1 MKPMLQ
7 IVSLTEPKIDKISL
21 EKYRLLK
28 NALIVLLL
36 PPYGKWPEE
45 MKKEGIEVSLIKL
58 NELSD
63 TLEKRTEGESGGKR
77 LVLAIPAYVLPESF
91 LIKNINS
98 LVKDY
103 YDISLQPLPS
113 ADRLDRLISI
123 MAELRSIRGCPWDKE
138 QTHQSLKKYLIEE
151 TYEVI
156 DAIDKG
162 DLHNLCEELG
172 DLLLQVVFHAQIAAE
187 KNNFTMDNIIEGI
200 SEKLI
205 RRHPHVFGD
214 IVADTSAE
222 VLENWDKIKVQE
234 KEEEHRKREREN
246 DYFNIPSGLPALM
259 YAEKTQKKAAKIGF
273 DWQSYEG
280 PLAKVEEE
288 RTELAE
294 AIELGAG
301 VEDEL
306 GDLLFSIVN
315 LSRFLQVDSE
325 EALRYST
332 QKFQGRFIK
341 MLKLIQEKRLNPE
354 HLELKEMDI
363 YWEEAKNEGKNSKT
377 KLFCQ

>member
-1 MKPMLQ
+1 
-7 IVSLTEPKIDKISL
+7 
-21 EKYRLLK
+21 
-28 NALIVLLL
+28 
-36 PPYGKWPEE
+36 
-45 MKKEGIEVSLIKL
+45 
-58 NELSD
+58 
-63 TLEKRTEGESGGKR
+63 
-77 LVLAIPAYVLPESF
+77 
-91 LIKNINS
+91 
-98 LVKDY
+98 
-103 YDISLQPLPS
+103 
-113 ADRLDRLISI
+113 

-259 YAEKTQKKAAKIGF
+259 YAEKTQKKAAKLF
-273 DWQSYEG
+273 
-280 PLAKVEEE
+280 
-288 RTELAE
+288 
-294 AIELGAG
+294 AI
-301 VEDEL
+301 VHKNSRV
-306 GDLLFSIVN
+306 DLL
-315 LSRFLQVDSE
+315 
-325 EALRYST
+325 
-332 QKFQGRFIK
+332 K
-341 MLKLIQEKRLNPE
+341 
-354 HLELKEMDI
+354 
-363 YWEEAKNEGKNSKT
+363 
-377 KLFCQ
+377 C